1 MNVWL
6 DLKYIL
12 WHAKAYLGKNLNF
25 NKEYQSEKNG
35 QYFSYNSV
43 NIIFLQSDKVA
54 TLYFIEK
61 NDTQCCVSFR
71 CTA

>member
-25 NKEYQSEKNG
+25 NKEYKSEKNG

-43 NIIFLQSDKVA
+43 NIILK
-54 TLYFIEK
+54 
-61 NDTQCCVSFR
+61 
-71 CTA
+71 